1 MSRTWAIEQIP
12 NPNMTKSAITADGKS
27 VDISRLERE
36 INEDL
41 ALYRR
46 HTAED
51 GMKKK
56 AIHTSKDYDDF
67 RNFVSA
73 AQLKPTSGR
82 DVSNLLAGAV
92 GSLPRGSGNFSF
104 CNKNDQV
111 GPGIIGGYGGDIK
124 RRIEGA
130 QCLTGQHGTSQKLGA
145 KSRDDN
151 SLDFK
156 NNNRL
161 ANKSSREAYDF
172 LREWKHHCKNPE
184 RTISFLT
191 RIEPPNSIFSEPKSR
206 SEFVLPAEDTCKKY
220 FSTDIDCEILGN
232 VIEGLH
238 LLSPMTALPGDDIF
252 SDHHKEGFP
261 PSLHQSLCNI
271 ELAGSHVMKFV
282 DEWLKSLTRCGR
294 FGLSVS
300 FLSSDQITKLKDI
313 LTAVKISL
321 AEHDDNV
328 PDYIEQYE
336 KVLR

>member
-1 MSRTWAIEQIP
+1 MVT
-12 NPNMTKSAITADGKS
+12 NPNMTNSAINSDGKS

-41 ALYRR
+41 ALYCR

-56 AIHTSKDYDDF
+56 AIHNSKDYDDF

-92 GSLPRGSGNFSF
+92 GPLPRGSGNFSF
-104 CNKNDQV
+104 RNKNDQA

-124 RRIEGA
+124 RRIERA
-130 QCLTGQHGTSQKLGA
+130 QSLAGQHETSQKDTKSSDDDSLVFKSNNCLG
-145 KSRDDN
+145 K
-151 SLDFK
+151 
-156 NNNRL
+156 
-161 ANKSSREAYDF
+161 KSSREAYEF
-172 LREWKHHCKNPE
+172 LREWKYHCKNPE

-191 RIEPPNSIFSEPKSR
+191 RIEPTNNIFSEPKSKR
-206 SEFVLPAEDTCKKY
+206 VFVLPAEDTCKKY

-232 VIEGLH
+232 IIEGLH
-238 LLSPMTALPGDDIF
+238 LLSPMTILRSNDIF
-252 SDHHKEGFP
+252 PDHHKEGVP
-261 PSLHQSLCNI
+261 PSLHPSIGNI
-271 ELAGSHVMKFV
+271 ESAGSHVVKFV
-282 DEWLKSLTRCGR
+282 DEWLRSLSRCGR
-294 FGLSVS
+294 FGLSLL

-313 LTAVKISL
+313 LTAVKRSL
-321 AEHDDNV
+321 AEHDENV

-336 KVLR
+336 KVLG